1 MLYAFAYCID
11 GFTAAFYIFNYH
23 TDIIRKHYSEL
34 CKVISSNYERSINI
48 LLEMDVLPDEGIEF
62 LYSCSADDRKEAI
75 IDIVIVAFANH
86 ENLLPFC
93 NTVEALIENSSMKH
107 VVEEI
112 RHGKNEIYV
121 FG

>member
-1 MLYAFAYCID
+1 
-11 GFTAAFYIFNYH
+11 
-23 TDIIRKHYSEL
+23 
-34 CKVISSNYERSINI
+34 
-48 LLEMDVLPDEGIEF
+48 MDVLPDEGIEF

-75 IDIVIVAFANH
+75 LDIVIVAFANH

-93 NTVEALIENSSMKH
+93 NAVEALIDNSSMKH

-121 FG
+121 FGWIYEPPCCGPWDLHSVVVECVFSKEVNVCFK